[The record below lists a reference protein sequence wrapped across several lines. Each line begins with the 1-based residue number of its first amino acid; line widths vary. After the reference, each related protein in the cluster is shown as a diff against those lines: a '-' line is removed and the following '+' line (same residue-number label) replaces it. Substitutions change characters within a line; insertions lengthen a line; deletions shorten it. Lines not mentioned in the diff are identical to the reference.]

1 MSNLKHPAKYNRH
14 FRCCGWVFL
23 HRVDDVSSRFRR
35 GFLYR
40 EASKDFSSGK
50 MTTLAAASAPMV
62 KLSDIQSALARVRKS
77 IYVSPC
83 TRSET
88 FSELTGNSIFLKLEN
103 RQRTGAYKERGAL
116 NKLLSLTTEERSCG
130 VIAASAGNHAQAVA
144 YHASN
149 LGIRA
154 RIVMPLATPLIK
166 VSATRGYGGDV
177 VLHGAN
183 YDEAYDEAL
192 CLSAGEHLTFVH
204 AFNDD
209 EVIAGQG
216 TLGLELLE
224 QHPDLEAVV
233 VPIGGGGL
241 IGGIAC
247 ALKET
252 NSRIQVIGVQPARLP
267 SVKVALSEGKPVTL
281 PPAVTIADG
290 IAVRRAGERTLPLIQ
305 KYVDD
310 VVTVEEE
317 EIANAVL
324 LLLEREKTLAEGAGA
339 AAVAAIVNR
348 RVPMIGDKTGKKVA
362 VVVSGGNIDVTL
374 LARIIE
380 RGLVKD
386 GRLVRLRVHLPDYPG
401 ALHRVTGIL
410 AQHRANIVET
420 SYDRAYHNVNLGDT
434 AIDITMETRGP
445 DHIAELISA
454 LGANGYTHERIL

>member
-1 MSNLKHPAKYNRH
+1 MYKRPIFEPLGRFLVCLKVD
-14 FRCCGWVFL
+14 VFL
-23 HRVDDVSSRFRR
+23 PVRWADSDPVTARMV
-35 GFLYR
+35 
-40 EASKDFSSGK
+40 
-50 MTTLAAASAPMV
+50 TLSN
-62 KLSDIQSALARVRKS
+62 IQSALTRIRPS
-77 IYVSPC
+77 IHTSSC

-88 FSELTGNSIFLKLEN
+88 FSELTGNSVYLKLEN

-116 NKLLSLTTEERSCG
+116 NKLLSLTPEERSQG

-144 YHASN
+144 YHAAN

-154 RIVMPLATPLIK
+154 RIVMPLPTPLIK
-166 VSATRGYGGDV
+166 VSATRDYGAEV

-183 YDEAYDEAL
+183 YDEAFGEAL
-192 CLSAGEHLTFVH
+192 RLSAQDHITFVH
-204 AFNDD
+204 AFDD
-209 EVIAGQG
+209 DAVIAGQG

-224 QHPDLEAVV
+224 QHPDLEAVI

-241 IGGIAC
+241 ISGIGC

-252 NSRIQVIGVQPARLP
+252 NPRIQVFGVEPARLP
-267 SVKVALSEGKPVTL
+267 SVRAALAEGKPVTL
-281 PPAVTIADG
+281 PSAVTIADG
-290 IAVRRAGERTLPLIQ
+290 IAVRRAGERTLPLIK

-324 LLLEREKTLAEGAGA
+324 LLLEREKILAEGAGA
-339 AAVAAIVNR
+339 AALAALINR
-348 RVPMIGDKTGKKVA
+348 KIPQLQDSCAGGSSSQKAPASKKSGKKTA
-362 VVVSGGNIDVTL
+362 VIVSGGNIDVTL

-401 ALHRVTGIL
+401 ALHSVTGIL

-445 DHIAELISA
+445 DHIAELIAA
-454 LGANGYTHERIL
+454 LAAGGYAQERIL

>member
-1 MSNLKHPAKYNRH
+1 M
-14 FRCCGWVFL
+14 V
-23 HRVDDVSSRFRR
+23 
-35 GFLYR
+35 
-40 EASKDFSSGK
+40 
-50 MTTLAAASAPMV
+50 TLSH
-62 KLSDIQSALARVRKS
+62 IQTALERIRQS
-77 IYVSPC
+77 IPISPC

-116 NKLLSLTTEERSCG
+116 NKLLTLSPEERSHG

-154 RIVMPLATPLIK
+154 KIVMPLATPLIK
-166 VSATRGYGGDV
+166 VSATRAYGGDV

-183 YDEAYDEAL
+183 YDEAYDEAMR
-192 CLSAGEHLTFVH
+192 LSAQERLTFIH
-204 AFNDD
+204 PFNDD
-209 EVIAGQG
+209 AVIAGQG

-224 QHPDLEAVV
+224 QHPDLEALI

-241 IGGIAC
+241 ISGIGC
-247 ALKET
+247 ALKER
-252 NSRIQVIGVQPARLP
+252 NPRIQVIGVQPARLP
-267 SVKVALSEGKPVTL
+267 SLKVALGEGKPVTL
-281 PPAVTIADG
+281 PAAVTIADG
-290 IAVRRAGERTLPLIQ
+290 IAVRRAGERTLALVQ
-305 KYVDD
+305 KYVDEI
-310 VVTVEEE
+310 VTVEEE

-324 LLLEREKTLAEGAGA
+324 LLLEREKILAEGAGA
-339 AAVAAIVNR
+339 AALAALVNR
-348 RVPMIGDKTGKKVA
+348 RTSLLSEKMVRDKLGKKI
-362 VVVSGGNIDVTL
+362 VVLISGGNIDVTL

-401 ALHRVTGIL
+401 ALHRLTGIL

-420 SYDRAYHNVNLGDT
+420 AYDRAYHNVNLGDT

>member
-1 MSNLKHPAKYNRH
+1 
-14 FRCCGWVFL
+14 
-23 HRVDDVSSRFRR
+23 
-35 GFLYR
+35 
-40 EASKDFSSGK
+40 
-50 MTTLAAASAPMV
+50 MV
-62 KLSDIQSALARVRKS
+62 TLSDIRAAHARIRSS

-83 TRSET
+83 TKSET
-88 FSELTGNSIFLKLEN
+88 FSRLTGNSVYLKLEN

-116 NKLLSLTTEERSCG
+116 NKLLSLTNEERALG

-154 RIVMPLATPLIK
+154 RIVMPLPTPLIK
-166 VSATRGYGGDV
+166 VSATRGYGADV
-177 VLHGAN
+177 VLHGSN
-183 YDEAYDEAL
+183 YDEAYEEAL
-192 CLSAGEHLTFVH
+192 RLSAQDRLTFVH
-204 AFNDD
+204 AFDD
-209 EVIAGQG
+209 DAVIAGQG

-224 QHPDLEAVV
+224 QYPDLEAVV
-233 VPIGGGGL
+233 VPVGGGGL
-241 IGGIAC
+241 IGGLGC

-252 NSRIQVIGVQPARLP
+252 NPRIQVFGVQPSRLP
-267 SVKVALSEGKPVTL
+267 SARVALAEAKSVTL
-281 PPAVTIADG
+281 PSAVTIADG
-290 IAVRRAGERTLPLIQ
+290 IAVRRTGQRTFPLIQ

-310 VVTVEEE
+310 IVTVEEE

-324 LLLEREKTLAEGAGA
+324 LLLEREKMLAEGAGA
-339 AAVAAIVNR
+339 AALAALVNHR
-348 RVPMIGDKTGKKVA
+348 IPGLHNSLSRDNGGKKVIA
-362 VVVSGGNIDVTL
+362 VISGGNIDVTL

-401 ALHRVTGIL
+401 ALHRLTGIL

-445 DHIAELISA
+445 DHIEELISA
-454 LGANGYTHERIL
+454 LGSNGYTHERIL

>member
-1 MSNLKHPAKYNRH
+1 
-14 FRCCGWVFL
+14 
-23 HRVDDVSSRFRR
+23 
-35 GFLYR
+35 
-40 EASKDFSSGK
+40 
-50 MTTLAAASAPMV
+50 MV
-62 KLSDIQSALARVRKS
+62 TLSDIQSALSRIRKA
-77 IYVSPC
+77 IYISPC

-88 FSELTGNSIFLKLEN
+88 FSELTGNAIYLKLEN

-116 NKLLSLTTEERSCG
+116 NKLLSLTAEERSRG

-149 LGIRA
+149 LGIQA

-166 VSATRGYGGDV
+166 VSATRGYGGEV

-183 YDEAYDEAL
+183 YDEAYEEAL
-192 CLSAGEHLTFVH
+192 RLSAQDHLTFVH

-209 EVIAGQG
+209 AVIAGQG

-241 IGGIAC
+241 IGGIGC

-252 NSRIQVIGVQPARLP
+252 NPKIQVIGVQPARLP
-267 SVKVALSEGKPVTL
+267 SVKVALSKGKPVTL
-281 PPAVTIADG
+281 PSAVTIADG
-290 IAVRRAGERTLPLIQ
+290 IAVRRAGELTLPLIQ

-324 LLLEREKTLAEGAGA
+324 LLLEREKSLAEGAGA
-339 AAVAAIVNR
+339 AALAALVNR
-348 RVPMIGDKTGKKVA
+348 RIPMMRDSKAGEKTGKKIVA
-362 VVVSGGNIDVTL
+362 IVSGGNIDVTL

-401 ALHRVTGIL
+401 ALHRLTGIL

>member
-1 MSNLKHPAKYNRH
+1 MISTNQTSP
-14 FRCCGWVFL
+14 
-23 HRVDDVSSRFRR
+23 RR
-35 GFLYR
+35 MVGRTFY
-40 EASKDFSSGK
+40 SGK
-50 MTTLAAASAPMV
+50 MATPTAISARMVTLEQ
-62 KLSDIQSALARVRKS
+62 IQSALARIRKS
-77 IYVSPC
+77 IHVSPC

-88 FSELTGNSIFLKLEN
+88 FSEVTGNSIYLKLEN

-116 NKLLSLTTEERSCG
+116 NKLLSLSSEERSQG

-144 YHASN
+144 YHASK

-183 YDEAYDEAL
+183 YDEAYEEAL
-192 CLSAGEHLTFVH
+192 RLSAQDRLTFVH

-209 EVIAGQG
+209 AVIAGQG

-224 QHPDLEAVV
+224 QHPDLEAVI

-241 IGGIAC
+241 IGGIGC

-252 NSRIQVIGVQPARLP
+252 NPRILVVGVQPARLP
-267 SVKVALSEGKPVTL
+267 SVKVALAEGKPVSL
-281 PPAVTIADG
+281 PAAVTIADG

-305 KYVDD
+305 KYVDE

-324 LLLEREKTLAEGAGA
+324 LFLDRQKILPQGPRAAPLAAL
-339 AAVAAIVNR
+339 VNR
-348 RVPMIGDKTGKKVA
+348 RIPAIKDHAAKKIA
-362 VVVSGGNIDVTL
+362 VIVSGGNIDVTL

-401 ALHRVTGIL
+401 ALHRLTGIL

-420 SYDRAYHNVNLGDT
+420 SYDRAYYGVNLGDKIGR
-434 AIDITMETRGP
+434 A
-445 DHIAELISA
+445 HV
-454 LGANGYTHERIL
+454 

>member
-1 MSNLKHPAKYNRH
+1 MATPA
-14 FRCCGWVFL
+14 
-23 HRVDDVSSRFRR
+23 
-35 GFLYR
+35 
-40 EASKDFSSGK
+40 
-50 MTTLAAASAPMV
+50 TLATPRMV
-62 KLSDIQSALARVRKS
+62 SLSDIQSALARIRGS
-77 IYVSPC
+77 IGVSPC

-88 FSELTGNSIFLKLEN
+88 FSAITGNSIFLKLEN

-116 NKLLSLTTEERSCG
+116 TKLLSLTPEERSKG

-144 YHASN
+144 YHATR

-154 RIVMPLATPLIK
+154 KIVMPLATPLIK

-183 YDEAYDEAL
+183 YDEAFEEAMR
-192 CLSAGEHLTFVH
+192 LSAHDGLTFVH

-209 EVIAGQG
+209 AVIAGQG

-224 QHPDLEAVV
+224 QQPDLEAVV
-233 VPIGGGGL
+233 VPVGGGGL
-241 IGGIAC
+241 VAGLGC

-252 NSRIQVIGVQPARLP
+252 NPRIQVIGVQPARLP
-267 SVKVALSEGKPVTL
+267 SLKLALAEGKPVTL
-281 PPAVTIADG
+281 PSAVTIADG
-290 IAVRRAGERTLPLIQ
+290 IAVRRTGERTLPLIQ

-324 LLLEREKTLAEGAGA
+324 LLLEREKVLAEGAGA
-339 AAVAAIVNR
+339 AAVAALVNR
-348 RVPMIGDKTGKKVA
+348 RIPALHNSASGESGKKVIA
-362 VVVSGGNIDVTL
+362 IVSGGNIDVTL

-401 ALHRVTGIL
+401 ALHRLTGIL

-445 DHIAELISA
+445 GHIAELISA

>member
-1 MSNLKHPAKYNRH
+1 
-14 FRCCGWVFL
+14 
-23 HRVDDVSSRFRR
+23 
-35 GFLYR
+35 
-40 EASKDFSSGK
+40 
-50 MTTLAAASAPMV
+50 MV
-62 KLSDIQSALARVRKS
+62 QLSDIQSALAKVRKS
-77 IYVSPC
+77 IHVSPC

-88 FSELTGNSIFLKLEN
+88 FSNLTGHSLYLKLEN

-116 NKLLSLTTEERSCG
+116 NKLLSLTDEERSQG

-144 YHASN
+144 YHASH

-154 RIVMPLATPLIK
+154 RIVMPLPTPLIK
-166 VSATRGYGGDV
+166 VSATRGYGADV
-177 VLHGAN
+177 VLHGSN
-183 YDEAYDEAL
+183 YDEAYEEAL
-192 CLSAGEHLTFVH
+192 RLSAHDHLTFVH
-204 AFNDD
+204 AFDD
-209 EVIAGQG
+209 DAVIAGQG

-224 QHPDLEAVV
+224 QYPDLDAVV
-233 VPIGGGGL
+233 VPVGGGGL
-241 IGGIAC
+241 IGGIGC

-252 NSRIQVIGVQPARLP
+252 NPRIHIFGVQPARIP
-267 SVKVALSEGKPVTL
+267 SVKLARSEGKAITL
-281 PPAVTIADG
+281 PSAVTIADG
-290 IAVRRAGERTLPLIQ
+290 IAVRRVGERTLPLVQ

-310 VVTVEEE
+310 IVTVEEE

-324 LLLEREKTLAEGAGA
+324 LLLEREKMLAEGAGA
-339 AAVAAIVNR
+339 AALAALVNR
-348 RVPMIGDKTGKKVA
+348 RIPLLRETTGKKVIA
-362 VVVSGGNIDVTL
+362 IVSGGNIDVTL

-401 ALHRVTGIL
+401 ALHRLTGIL

-454 LGANGYTHERIL
+454 LSANGYTHERIL

>member
-1 MSNLKHPAKYNRH
+1 MVNLSH
-14 FRCCGWVFL
+14 
-23 HRVDDVSSRFRR
+23 
-35 GFLYR
+35 
-40 EASKDFSSGK
+40 
-50 MTTLAAASAPMV
+50 
-62 KLSDIQSALARVRKS
+62 IQSALVRVRKS
-77 IYVSPC
+77 IHVSPC

-88 FSELTGNSIFLKLEN
+88 FSELTGNSIYLKLEN

-116 NKLLSLTTEERSCG
+116 NKLLSLTAEERSQG

-154 RIVMPLATPLIK
+154 RIVMPLTTPLIK

-183 YDEAYDEAL
+183 YDEAYEEAMRL
-192 CLSAGEHLTFVH
+192 GAQDRLTFVH

-224 QHPDLEAVV
+224 QHPDLELVV
-233 VPIGGGGL
+233 VPVGGGGL
-241 IGGIAC
+241 IGGIGC

-252 NSRIQVIGVQPARLP
+252 NPRIQVIGVQPARLP

-281 PPAVTIADG
+281 PSAVTIADG
-290 IAVRRAGERTLPLIQ
+290 IAVRRTGELTLPLIQ

-310 VVTVEEE
+310 IVTVEEE

-339 AAVAAIVNR
+339 AAVAALVNR
-348 RVPMIGDKTGKKVA
+348 CIPTIRDSMTPDSMIGDKAGKKVVA
-362 VVVSGGNIDVTL
+362 IVSGGNIDVTL

-401 ALHRVTGIL
+401 ALHRLTGIL

-445 DHIAELISA
+445 EHIAELISA

>member
-1 MSNLKHPAKYNRH
+1 MVNLSH
-14 FRCCGWVFL
+14 
-23 HRVDDVSSRFRR
+23 
-35 GFLYR
+35 
-40 EASKDFSSGK
+40 
-50 MTTLAAASAPMV
+50 
-62 KLSDIQSALARVRKS
+62 IQSALARVRES

-88 FSELTGNSIFLKLEN
+88 FSELTGNAIFLKLEN

-116 NKLLSLTTEERSCG
+116 NKLLSLTSEERSQG

-166 VSATRGYGGDV
+166 VSATRGYGGEV

-183 YDEAYDEAL
+183 YDEAFEEAMR
-192 CLSAGEHLTFVH
+192 LSTQDHLTFVH

-209 EVIAGQG
+209 AVIAGQG
-216 TLGLELLE
+216 TLGLELLA

-241 IGGIAC
+241 IGGIGC

-252 NSRIQVIGVQPARLP
+252 NPHILVIGVQPARLP
-267 SVKVALSEGKPVTL
+267 SVKAALSAGKPVTL
-281 PPAVTIADG
+281 PSAVTIADG

-310 VVTVEEE
+310 IVTVEEE

-339 AAVAAIVNR
+339 AAVAALVNR
-348 RVPMIGDKTGKKVA
+348 RIPMLHNSKTTGKKVVA
-362 VVVSGGNIDVTL
+362 VVSGGNIDVTL

-401 ALHRVTGIL
+401 ALHRLTGIL

>member
-1 MSNLKHPAKYNRH
+1 MAT
-14 FRCCGWVFL
+14 
-23 HRVDDVSSRFRR
+23 
-35 GFLYR
+35 
-40 EASKDFSSGK
+40 
-50 MTTLAAASAPMV
+50 TTLTAPEV
-62 KLSDIQSALARVRKS
+62 TLSQIRSALARIRQS
-77 IYVSPC
+77 IPVSPC

-88 FSELTGNSIFLKLEN
+88 FSTLTGNSIYLKLEN

-116 NKLLSLTTEERSCG
+116 NKLLSLTVTEKSQG

-149 LGIRA
+149 LGIHSK
-154 RIVMPLATPLIK
+154 IVMPLATPLIK
-166 VSATRGYGGDV
+166 VSAARGYGGEV
-177 VLHGAN
+177 ILHGAN
-183 YDEAYDEAL
+183 YDEAFEEAMRL
-192 CLSAGEHLTFVH
+192 GAQDHLTFVH

-209 EVIAGQG
+209 AVIAGQG

-224 QHPDLEAVV
+224 QHPDLEAVI

-241 IGGIAC
+241 IGGIGC

-252 NSRIQVIGVQPARLP
+252 NPKIQVIGVQPARLP
-267 SVKVALSEGKPVTL
+267 SVKAALTEGKPVTL
-281 PPAVTIADG
+281 PSAVTIADG
-290 IAVRRAGERTLPLIQ
+290 IAVRRVGERTLPLVR

-310 VVTVEEE
+310 IVTVEEE

-324 LLLEREKTLAEGAGA
+324 LLLEREKILAEGAGA
-339 AAVAAIVNR
+339 AALAALVNHKIPIVHEHA
-348 RVPMIGDKTGKKVA
+348 GKKI
-362 VVVSGGNIDVTL
+362 VVIVSGGNIDVTL

-401 ALHRVTGIL
+401 ALHRLTGIL

-434 AIDITMETRGP
+434 AIDVTMETRGP
-445 DHIAELISA
+445 DHISELISA
-454 LGANGYTHERIL
+454 LVANGYNHERIL